1 MKKFKERAIDYF
13 NRHPESNE
21 CHITSDSRVFHTIGS
36 AQGMA
41 GTLDDQKIES
51 YLRKVLE
58 KEGEFENEDESGTKP
73 SDAEILAMTVFLQK
87 SEVEKLDYN
96 DLKKLVK
103 FFNVEAENQKAPTLI
118 EALNKLKETFNQK

>member
-13 NRHPESNE
+13 ERHPESNE
-21 CHITSDSRVFHTIGS
+21 CYITSDSRVFHNIGS

-41 GTLDDQKIES
+41 GTLDDQTIES

-58 KEGEFENEDESGTKP
+58 KEGEFENEDQSGAKP
-73 SDAEILAMTVFLQK
+73 SDAEILEMTALLQN

-96 DLKKLVK
+96 DLKKLAK
-103 FFNVEAENQKAPTLI
+103 FFAVEAENQKAPTLI
-118 EALNKLKETFNQK
+118 EALNKLKETNNQ